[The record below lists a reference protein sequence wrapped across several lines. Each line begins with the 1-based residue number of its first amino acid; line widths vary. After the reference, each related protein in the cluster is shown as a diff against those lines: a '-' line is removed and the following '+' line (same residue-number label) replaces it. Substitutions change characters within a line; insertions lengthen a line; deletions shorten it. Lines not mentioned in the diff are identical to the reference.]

1 MDDRT
6 YRVMTDGAEV
16 PRCFQVQVGEAGQR
30 LDLFLAEHLAL
41 SRAQVRRLLARGA
54 VRVDGA
60 PASASRKGAILAAGV
75 EVQVAPF
82 QRPQEARAPEEPG
95 TALVILAAAP
105 GWLVVD
111 KPAGVPVHPLRE
123 DEAGTVLGAALAAH
137 PEMHGVGEGGL
148 RSGVVHRLDVD
159 TSGALLL
166 ATREDSWQRLRSA
179 FAEHRIEKVYHALVA
194 GRVEAPGSISLGLSV
209 ARHRPAR
216 VRVVPE
222 SERARARGVRD
233 VQMAWRPLEVRG
245 DVTRIEV
252 RPVTGFLH
260 QIRAVMAHLGHP
272 LLGDRT
278 YAPSP
283 VAAAA
288 PRQMLHAVSLRF
300 EEVAAESAEPD
311 DLRRVF
317 ETVSSGT

>member
-1 MDDRT
+1 MA
-6 YRVMTDGAEV
+6 DGADV
-16 PRCFQVQVGEAGQR
+16 TRCFQVQTGESGRR
-30 LDLFLAEHLAL
+30 LDLFLAERLAL
-41 SRAQVRRLLARGA
+41 SRAQVRRLIARGA

-60 PASASRKGAILAAGV
+60 RADASRKGAILTAGV
-75 EVQVAPF
+75 EVAVAPF
-82 QRPQEARAPEEPG
+82 QRPQEARALEDPG
-95 TALVILAAAP
+95 GALAILASGP

-111 KPAGVPVHPLRE
+111 KPAGVPVHPLRD
-123 DEAGTVLGAALAAH
+123 DEEGTVLGAALAAH

-166 ATREDSWQRLRSA
+166 ATRDDSWRRLRRA
-179 FAEHRIEKVYHALVA
+179 FTERQIEKVYHALVA
-194 GRVEAPGSISLGLSV
+194 GRVEAPGSIALGLAV

-245 DVTRIEV
+245 DVTRVEV

-260 QIRAVMAHLGHP
+260 QIRAVMAHVGHP
-272 LLGDRT
+272 LLGDRS
-278 YAPSP
+278 YAPAP

-288 PRQMLHAVSLRF
+288 DRHMLHAVSLRF
-300 EEVAAESAEPD
+300 EEVVGESAEPD

-317 ETVSSGT
+317 DAA